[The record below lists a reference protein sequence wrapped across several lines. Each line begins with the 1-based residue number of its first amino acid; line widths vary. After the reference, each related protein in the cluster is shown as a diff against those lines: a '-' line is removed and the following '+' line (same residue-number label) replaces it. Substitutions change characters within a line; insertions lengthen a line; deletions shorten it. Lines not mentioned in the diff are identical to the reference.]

1 MILFVGFLLMEIVM
15 PQISRTALVP
25 YSAEQMYQLVNDV
38 QSYPQFLPGCT
49 GSRILESTPG
59 QMTAAVD
66 VSKAGISKTFTT
78 RNQLTSNQSILMNLV
93 DGPFKKLI
101 GGWKFTP
108 LSQEA
113 CRIEFHLDFEFTN
126 KLTACLKSWR
136 LIWSRL
142 LRFVRKRFTVPG
154 KIAVEVAYALPE
166 KQYLQRVTLQ
176 EGATVE
182 EAIRASGLLELRTDI
197 DLTKN
202 KVGIYSR
209 PAKLSD
215 SVHDGDRVEIY
226 RPLIADPKELRRQR
240 AEKSANK

>member
-38 QSYPQFLPGCT
+38 QSYPEFLPGCT

-78 RNQLTSNQSILMNLV
+78 RNQLTSNQSILMSLV

-108 LSQEA
+108 LSQDA

-126 KLTACLKSWR
+126 KLIELAFGRVFKELAANM
-136 LIWSRL
+136 
-142 LRFVRKRFTVPG
+142 VQAFTVRA
-154 KIAVEVAYALPE
+154 KEV
-166 KQYLQRVTLQ
+166 
-176 EGATVE
+176 
-182 EAIRASGLLELRTDI
+182 
-197 DLTKN
+197 
-202 KVGIYSR
+202 YSAR
-209 PAKLSD
+209 
-215 SVHDGDRVEIY
+215 
-226 RPLIADPKELRRQR
+226 
-240 AEKSANK
+240 